1 VVVDVRARALH
12 RVVAAAAALVVTM
25 AIAPAAGAQSRV
37 DLREAIPY
45 ATHSGVEL
53 LLDAYLPAGD
63 GPFPAVVVI
72 PGGRWQRIDRHRHSD
87 VPDYF
92 AEHGVAA
99 FAIDYRSSYQYPYP
113 AAVEDVT
120 AAVEWVR
127 TNAAD
132 YGVDPAQLGAVGVSA
147 GGHLA
152 ALVAAMES
160 GDDRLNV
167 VASFS
172 GPMDLVPLL
181 EAEDTEVRD
190 AVHTF
195 LGCSGGAACEAA
207 AREASPLTYVDPTD
221 PPMLLVNSK
230 NEVIPTDQP
239 TAMWSALR
247 EADVQSIAYLIEGGH
262 GSGYGGSWKVMDR
275 VFPFVQTWLTGA
287 EVPTLPGE
295 DGFNDGEGDGAT
307 DSRGQEGE
315 QGGQGESSGGKETRS
330 PAPAGAESPRAET
343 GTAGSRGGTL
353 DALTVATAMVALL
366 LVAVLLFV
374 VVRLRRRIAVLSQEP
389 PSSPSTVEQT

>member
-1 VVVDVRARALH
+1 LVVDVRRAGRPALS
-12 RVVAAAAALVVTM
+12 ALGALVLTF
-25 AIAPAAGAQSRV
+25 AIVPSAGAQSRV
-37 DLREAIPY
+37 DVREAIPY

-63 GPFPAVVVI
+63 GPFPAVIVI
-72 PGGRWQRIDRHRHSD
+72 PGGRWQRIDRHRHWD
-87 VPDYF
+87 VPQYF
-92 AEHGVAA
+92 AERGVAA
-99 FAIDYRSSYQYPYP
+99 FAIDYRSSLQYPYP

-127 TNAAD
+127 ANAAD

-152 ALVAAMES
+152 ALVATMES

-195 LGCSGGAACEAA
+195 LGCSSGAACEEV

-230 NEVIPTDQP
+230 NEIIPTDQP

-247 EADVQSIAYLIEGGH
+247 EADVQSIAYLVEGGH
-262 GSGYGGSWKVMDR
+262 GAGYGGSWKVMDR
-275 VFPFVQTWLTGA
+275 VFPFVQAWLTGA
-287 EVPTLPGE
+287 EVPTLPGQ
-295 DGFNDGEGDGAT
+295 DGFNDGEGDGTT

-315 QGGQGESSGGKETRS
+315 QGSQGESSGGKETGS
-330 PAPAGAESPRAET
+330 PAPRATDAPRSET
-343 GTAGSRGGTL
+343 GAHRSEDRTL
-353 DALTVATAMVALL
+353 DAVTVATAMVALL

-374 VVRLRRRIAVLSQEP
+374 VVRLRRRIAALSQETAP
-389 PSSPSTVEQT
+389 TSSTVEQT

>member
-1 VVVDVRARALH
+1 VG
-12 RVVAAAAALVVTM
+12 ALV
-25 AIAPAAGAQSRV
+25 AIFAVMPVAGAQSGVDVRV
-37 DLREAIPY
+37 AIPY
-45 ATHSGVEL
+45 ATHAGVEL

-72 PGGRWQRIDRHRHSD
+72 PGGRWQRIDRGRHSD
-87 VPDYF
+87 VPQYF
-92 AEHGVAA
+92 AERGVAA
-99 FAIDYRSSYQYPYP
+99 FAIDYRSSFQYPYP

-120 AAVEWVR
+120 AAVDWVR
-127 TNAAD
+127 AHAAD
-132 YGVDPAQLGAVGVSA
+132 YHVDPAQLGAMGVSA

-195 LGCSGGAACEAA
+195 LGCSSGAACEET
-207 AREASPLTYVDPTD
+207 AREASPITYVDPAD

-230 NEVIPTDQP
+230 SESIPTDQP
-239 TAMWSALR
+239 TAMWSSLR
-247 EADVQSIAYLIEGGH
+247 DADVPAIAYLVEGGH
-262 GSGYGGSWKVMDR
+262 GAGYGGSWKVMDR
-275 VFPFVQTWLTGA
+275 VFPYVQAWLTGA

-295 DGFNDGEGDGAT
+295 NGFADGEGDGST
-307 DSRGQEGE
+307 DVRGQEGE
-315 QGGQGESSGGKETRS
+315 EGGQGASSGDKETGS
-330 PAPAGAESPRAET
+330 PAPRATDPPRAET
-343 GTAGSRGGTL
+343 GAPRSETGTL
-353 DALTVATAMVALL
+353 DAVTVATAMVSLV

-374 VVRLRRRIAVLSQEP
+374 VIRLRRRIAALSQESP
-389 PSSPSTVEQT
+389 PTSPTVEQT

>member
-1 VVVDVRARALH
+1 VDVRSRIVRRALAAVGALIVTVA
-12 RVVAAAAALVVTM
+12 VV
-25 AIAPAAGAQSRV
+25 PGAGAQSRV
-37 DLREAIPY
+37 DVREGIPY
-45 ATHSGVEL
+45 ATHAGVEL

-63 GPFPAVVVI
+63 GPFPAVIVI

-87 VPDYF
+87 VPQYF
-92 AEHGVAA
+92 AERGVAA
-99 FAIDYRSSYQYPYP
+99 FAIDYRSSFQYPYP

-127 TNAAD
+127 TNAPD
-132 YGVDPAQLGAVGVSA
+132 YGVDPTQLGAIGVSA

-172 GPMDLVPLL
+172 GPMDLVPMLD
-181 EAEDTEVRD
+181 AEDVEVRD
-190 AVHTF
+190 AVRVF
-195 LGCSGGAACEAA
+195 LGCSSGAACEET
-207 AREASPLTYVDPTD
+207 AREASPITYVDPTD

-247 EADVQSIAYLIEGGH
+247 EADVQSIAYLVEGGH

-275 VFPFVQTWLTGA
+275 VFPFIQAWLTGA

-295 DGFNDGEGDGAT
+295 DGFNDGEGDGST
-307 DSRGQEGE
+307 DVRGQDGEEGS
-315 QGGQGESSGGKETRS
+315 QGGSSDDKETGS
-330 PAPAGAESPRAET
+330 PAPRQTDAPRSET
-343 GTAGSRGGTL
+343 GAPRSERGSL
-353 DALTVATAMVALL
+353 DALTVATAMVSLL
-366 LVAVLLFV
+366 LVVVLLFV
-374 VVRLRRRIAVLSQEP
+374 VVRLRRRIAALSQESP
-389 PSSPSTVEQT
+389 PTSPTVEQT